1 MIETHCPYCIEVEN
15 LNFSFDKNT
24 VIEDVS
30 FKIAQ
35 GQYTG
40 LIGPNGGGKT
50 TLVKILLGLLSQSS
64 GAVRLFGESAATFTR
79 RFLIG
84 YVPQNAS
91 QAEFYFP
98 ATAHEIVRSG
108 RTARV
113 GLLRRFTKGDNAA
126 IDNAMETAGVVDLK
140 DRLIG
145 KLSGGQ
151 RQRVFIARAL
161 AGDPKVLILDE
172 PAVGVD
178 MASKAH
184 FYEFLHNLNKNSGIT
199 ILFVTHDLGVIAKEV
214 DTVLCLNTTL
224 LCHSQPQELS
234 QDRLVEIAYGG
245 KVTPVIHG
253 H

>member
-1 MIETHCPYCIEVEN
+1 MKTTYCIEVEN
-15 LNFSFDKNT
+15 LNFSFDKNV

-30 FKIAQ
+30 FQITD

-50 TLVKILLGLLSQSS
+50 TLIRIILGLLTPSS
-64 GAVRLFGESAATFTR
+64 GSVRLFGEPANGFMR
-79 RFLIG
+79 RYLIG

-113 GLLRRFTKGDNAA
+113 GMFRRFTKADNAA
-126 IDNAMETAGVVDLK
+126 ITHAMETAGVAHLK

-178 MASKAH
+178 TASKER
-184 FYEFLHNLNKNSGIT
+184 FYEFLHELNKNSGIT
-199 ILFVTHDLGVIAKEV
+199 ILFVTHDLGVIAREV
-214 DTVLCLNTTL
+214 ETVLCLNTRL
-224 LCHSQPQELS
+224 LCHSDPGVFTEDKLI
-234 QDRLVEIAYGG
+234 EIAYGG

>member
-1 MIETHCPYCIEVEN
+1 MTTTYCIEVEN
-15 LNFSFDKNT
+15 LNFSFDKNI
-24 VIEDVS
+24 VLEDVS
-30 FKIAQ
+30 FNIAR

-50 TLVKILLGLLSQSS
+50 TLIKIILGLLTPSAGS
-64 GAVRLFGESAATFTR
+64 VRLFGEPANDFMR

-108 RTARV
+108 RTAKV
-113 GLLRRFTKGDNAA
+113 GLFRRFTKADDEA
-126 IDNAMETAGVVDLK
+126 IAHAMETAGVIDLK

-161 AGDPKVLILDE
+161 AGDPQVLILDE

-178 MASKAH
+178 TASKER
-184 FYEFLHNLNKNSGIT
+184 FYEFLRDLNKNNGMT
-199 ILFVTHDLGVIAKEV
+199 ILFVTHDLGVIAHEV
-214 DTVLCLNTTL
+214 GTVLCLNTTL
-224 LCHSQPQELS
+224 LCHSDPGVFTE
-234 QDRLVEIAYGG
+234 DRLIEIAYGG

>member
-1 MIETHCPYCIEVEN
+1 MKTYCIEVEN
-15 LNFSFDKNT
+15 LTFSFDKNI

-30 FKIAQ
+30 FKVAQ

-50 TLVKILLGLLSQSS
+50 TLIKILLGLLMPTS
-64 GAVRLFGESAATFTR
+64 GSIRLFGEPAQEFRMRS
-79 RFLIG
+79 LIG

-113 GLLRRFTKGDNAA
+113 GLLRRFTKADNLA
-126 IDNAMETAGVVDLK
+126 IEKAMDTAGVLDIK

-161 AGDPKVLILDE
+161 AGDPQALILDE
-172 PAVGVD
+172 PTVGVD
-178 MASKAH
+178 AASKEH
-184 FYEFLHNLNKNSGIT
+184 FYEFLQELNKRGGIT
-199 ILFVTHDLGVIAKEV
+199 ILFVTHDLGVIAREV
-214 DTVLCLNTTL
+214 ESVLCLNRTL
-224 LCHSQPQELS
+224 LCHGKPEAFSGE
-234 QDRLVEIAYGG
+234 RLIEMGYGG
-245 KVTPVIHG
+245 MVEPVIHG

>member
-1 MIETHCPYCIEVEN
+1 MKASCIEVEN
-15 LNFSFDKNT
+15 LNFSFDKNI

-30 FKIAQ
+30 FKITE

-50 TLVKILLGLLSQSS
+50 TLVKIILGLLTPSS
-64 GAVRLFGESAATFTR
+64 GSVRLFGGPAAEFR
-79 RFLIG
+79 MRSLIG
-84 YVPQNAS
+84 YVPQNAA

-113 GLLRRFTKGDNAA
+113 GLFRRFTKADNLA
-126 IDNAMETAGVVDLK
+126 IDEAMETAGVLHLK

-161 AGDPKVLILDE
+161 AGDPQALILDE

-178 MASKAH
+178 SASKER
-184 FYEFLHNLNKNSGIT
+184 FYGFLRELNKNAGIT
-199 ILFVTHDLGVIAKEV
+199 ILFVTHDLGVIAREAES
-214 DTVLCLNTTL
+214 VLCLNRTL
-224 LCHSQPQELS
+224 LCHGNPGAFSEA
-234 QDRLVEIAYGG
+234 RLIEIGYGG
-245 KVTPVIHG
+245 NVTPVVHG

>member
-1 MIETHCPYCIEVEN
+1 MKTSDQYCIEAEN
-15 LNFSFDKNT
+15 INFSFDKNI
-24 VIEDVS
+24 VIENVS
-30 FKIAQ
+30 FRIAE

-50 TLVKILLGLLSQSS
+50 TLIRIILGLLTPSS
-64 GAVRLFGESAATFTR
+64 GTVRLFGEPSSEFTR

-91 QAEFYFP
+91 QSEFYFP
-98 ATAHEIVRSG
+98 ATAHEIVKSG
-108 RTARV
+108 RTARR
-113 GLLRRFTKGDNAA
+113 GLFKRFTKEDNSAVVQ
-126 IDNAMETAGVVDLK
+126 AMETAGVVDLK

-178 MASKAH
+178 TASKER
-184 FYEFLHNLNKNSGIT
+184 FYEFLQKLNKESGIT
-199 ILFVTHDLGVIAKEV
+199 ILFVTHDLGVIAHEV
-214 DTVLCLNTTL
+214 ETVLCLNTTL
-224 LCHSQPQELS
+224 LCHSEPGQFTE
-234 QDRLVEIAYGG
+234 DRLVEIAYGG
-245 KVTPVIHG
+245 MVTPVIHR

>member
-1 MIETHCPYCIEVEN
+1 MTTGYCIEVEN
-15 LNFSFDKNT
+15 LNFSFDKN
-24 VIEDVS
+24 VVLDAVS
-30 FKIAQ
+30 FNIAR

-50 TLVKILLGLLSQSS
+50 TLIKIILGLLTPSS
-64 GAVRLFGESAATFTR
+64 GSVRLFGERANEFTR

-108 RTARV
+108 RTAKV
-113 GLLRRFTKGDNAA
+113 GLFRRFTKADDAA
-126 IDNAMETAGVVDLK
+126 IDNAMETAGVLDLK

-161 AGDPKVLILDE
+161 AGDPQVLILDE

-178 MASKAH
+178 TASKER
-184 FYEFLHNLNKNSGIT
+184 FYEFLRDLNKNSGMT
-199 ILFVTHDLGVIAKEV
+199 ILFVTHDLGVIAHEV
-214 DTVLCLNTTL
+214 ETVLCLNTTL
-224 LCHSQPQELS
+224 LCHSDPGIFTEDKLI
-234 QDRLVEIAYGG
+234 EIAYGG